1 MTFCTFCH
9 VVLGRGQCAVCWHE
23 RDRPT
28 LLEGRRK
35 AVRREFFDEVSAPT
49 SEISAVEGCA
59 TVTSSEISAVEC
71 PNVLDCPLELG
82 RDAEIKEA
90 PGKGLGAFL
99 TRDVKKGQ
107 FMTHYDGHR
116 VDPVTGQIL
125 MACARMEH
133 FVSLLSD
140 AKKDAISKL
149 RYSKKWALNVNCLSG
164 ARVAVD
170 GTVACSSILNDVP
183 NRGDIGWGAFLN
195 SSVGTGIPP
204 TCKIKWIFRHST
216 FQMRNFFFASKEEK
230 RQPVFVAVCL
240 LFFTCQNWLH
250 LTFVRHTT

>member
-1 MTFCTFCH
+1 MTFCTSCH
-9 VVLGRGQCAVCWHE
+9 VVLGRGQCAACWHE

-35 AVRREFFDEVSAPT
+35 SVRRDEVSSP
-49 SEISAVEGCA
+49 SEISAVEGSA
-59 TVTSSEISAVEC
+59 TVTNSEISAVEC
-71 PNVLDCPLELG
+71 PNVRNVLDCFLELG

-107 FMTHYDGHR
+107 LMTHYDGHR

-125 MACARMEH
+125 MTCDRMEH
-133 FVSLLSD
+133 FVSKLSD
-140 AKKDAISKL
+140 AKKDAVSKL

-195 SSVGTGIPP
+195 SSVGTGVPP
-204 TCKIKWIFRHST
+204 TCKIKWIFRHEM
-216 FQMRNFFFASKEEK
+216 FRMRNFFFASKEEK
-230 RQPVFVAVCL
+230 RQPVFVAVCFF
-240 LFFTCQNWLH
+240 FFT
-250 LTFVRHTT
+250 

>member
-9 VVLGRGQCAVCWHE
+9 VVLGRGQCAVCWQE

-35 AVRREFFDEVSAPT
+35 SVRREVSSPT
-49 SEISAVEGCA
+49 SEISAVEVSA
-59 TVTSSEISAVEC
+59 SVTSSEISAVEC
-71 PNVLDCPLELG
+71 PNVRNVLDCPLELG

-107 FMTHYDGHR
+107 LITNYDGHR

-125 MACARMEH
+125 MACSKMIH

-195 SSVGTGIPP
+195 SSLGTGIPP

-216 FQMRNFFFASKEEK
+216 FQMRNFFFASNEEK

-240 LFFTCQNWLH
+240 FFFYIAELVAFD
-250 LTFVRHTT
+250 FVRHTT